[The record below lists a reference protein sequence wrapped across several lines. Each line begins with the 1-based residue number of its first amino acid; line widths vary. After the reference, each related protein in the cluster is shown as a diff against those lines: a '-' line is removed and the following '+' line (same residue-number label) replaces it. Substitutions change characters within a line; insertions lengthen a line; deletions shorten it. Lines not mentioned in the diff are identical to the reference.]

1 VVDETVVIGVRLPA
15 SHQTRPRGTVL
26 MQWADR
32 RRCKLVHVS
41 DVQHPHCA
49 RSLPE
54 TQLAPVVGRTFRVA
68 SMISCVRSA
77 KNTARGKPRKRLSQ
91 TARRSRPCASAPS
104 SLWPRT
110 QVGADGAHRA
120 CTDDGPWSTVHGPR
134 PMFVPRSLARRD
146 PCREAMQNACTRG
159 FESYQSG
166 STCGRC

>member
-54 TQLAPVVGRTFRVA
+54 TQLAPVVDENFSRGQHDF
-68 SMISCVRSA
+68 VR
-77 KNTARGKPRKRLSQ
+77 KK
-91 TARRSRPCASAPS
+91 C
-104 SLWPRT
+104 
-110 QVGADGAHRA
+110 
-120 CTDDGPWSTVHGPR
+120 
-134 PMFVPRSLARRD
+134 
-146 PCREAMQNACTRG
+146 
-159 FESYQSG
+159 
-166 STCGRC
+166 